1 MNCQDNFTVPEEILE
16 YLTQEGLDA
25 LPQVIR
31 TLVNEAM
38 IIERN
43 RYMGAQPYERSPQR
57 RDRANGF
64 KDKTVKTRMGEI
76 TFSVPQ
82 VRDGEFYP
90 QALEKGLRSERAL
103 KLAVAEMYIQ
113 GVSTRRVEAV
123 VEKLCGFLSPLLR

>member
-1 MNCQDNFTVPEEILE
+1 MNCQDDFTISEEILE
-16 YLTQEGLDA
+16 HLAQEGLDA

-38 IIERN
+38 LIERN
-43 RYMGAQPYERSPQR
+43 KYIGVQPYERGPQR

-76 TFSVPQ
+76 TFCAPQ

-90 QALEKGLRSERAL
+90 QALEKGLRSERA
-103 KLAVAEMYIQ
+103 VAQMYVQ
-113 GVSTRRVEAV
+113 GVSTRRMEAV
-123 VEKLCGFLSPLLR
+123 VGKLRR